1 MPSTAVIVIGG
12 MALFLMGCS
21 SGGSDQETTNPA
33 DAPDAA
39 ADQAEMAPG
48 DTATIDVAANDAA
61 PDGGVLIVRGI
72 ADPPGN
78 GTATV
83 NDSGQVD
90 YTPEDGFTGVDTFT
104 YEVADSD
111 GDVAIGEVEIDV
123 GDTTGAEETAI
134 AWGTCSF
141 EHEEPTTR
149 AAFEELFASSRC
161 ATVDVPIDYSDPARG
176 TMELYVSYR
185 PAPADESLGPLFVN
199 QGGPGME
206 AAQYPLALTP
216 NPALDRF
223 DVVGMDPRGTGRSTH
238 LDCGASTLDWG
249 DAVMPGP
256 DDPLTDFEQA
266 AVTHA
271 EACAVDLNLAYFGS
285 NNAARDM
292 DRLRD
297 LLGAE
302 QITYHGKSY
311 GSDLGT
317 AYASLFPERLRAAV
331 FDGATDLRLDLVDFT
346 IQQGRAG
353 EQLWER
359 YLQHCRANTCNW
371 AEGADPTMAWSDLVS
386 RLQVEPLVDPETGVV
401 LTASELRE
409 FAGDLTGTAFEDVDE
424 ALDELV
430 LDEAIEGITSGPPLD
445 WMAEALIANV
455 AITCLDMPADD
466 YRDGAGR
473 LSAALV
479 EPLPGQ
485 LQTLAAC
492 AAWPA
497 RDPIAINDAAGSG
510 PILVTATT
518 GDVPTPHESSVGLAE
533 ALAEAGLVEWDADVH
548 TAYFNSRCVADHAD
562 TLLVDLELPDPG
574 TRCDDP
580 LDYWIG
586 VPPPEE
592 LDLSD
597 G

>member
-1 MPSTAVIVIGG
+1 
-12 MALFLMGCS
+12 MALFLIGCS
-21 SGGSDQETTNPA
+21 SSGSDEEATDPA
-33 DAPDAA
+33 GAPAA
-39 ADQAEMAPG
+39 AVDRAEMEPG
-48 DTATIDVAANDAA
+48 DTVTIDVTANDAD
-61 PDGGVLIVRGI
+61 PGGQKLIVRGI

-78 GTATV
+78 GTATIS
-83 NDSGQVD
+83 DSGLVD
-90 YTPEDGFTGVDTFT
+90 YSPDEGFTGVDTFS

-111 GDVAIGEVEIDV
+111 GDAAVGEVEIDV

-149 AAFEELFASSRC
+149 AAFEELFSSSRC

-176 TMELYVSYR
+176 TMELYASYR
-185 PAPADESLGPLFVN
+185 PALADDSLGPLFVN

-216 NPALDRF
+216 NPALNRF

-238 LDCGASTLDWG
+238 LDCGTSTLDWG
-249 DAVMPGP
+249 DAVIPGP

-271 EACAVDLNLAYFGS
+271 EACAVDPNLAYFGT

-317 AYASLFPERLRAAV
+317 AYASLFPQRLRAAL

-346 IQQGRAG
+346 IQQARAG

-371 AEGADPTMAWSDLVS
+371 AEGADPAMAWSDLVS
-386 RLQVEPLVDPETGVV
+386 RLRVEPLVDPQTGVV
-401 LTASELRE
+401 LTAGELRE
-409 FAGDLTGTAFEDVDE
+409 YAGDLSGIPFEDVDE
-424 ALDELV
+424 ALDQLV
-430 LDEAIEGITSGPPLD
+430 IEGTTEDIASGPTPD
-445 WMAEALIANV
+445 WVAEVLIATV
-455 AITCLDMPADD
+455 AITCLDMPADN
-466 YRDGAGR
+466 YRDGADR
-473 LSAALV
+473 LSAALD

-492 AAWPA
+492 ATWPA

-548 TAYFNSRCVADHAD
+548 TAYSFSRCVADHAD
-562 TLLVDLELPDPG
+562 TLLVDLELPVPG

-580 LDYWIG
+580 VAIWIG